1 MSAARPKIPE
11 TPKASASSAKPK
23 DLVRGLPGTE
33 SERAEQRRRFAQ
45 EHRETLR
52 RLGK

>member
-1 MSAARPKIPE
+1 MSAARPKITE
-11 TPKASASSAKPK
+11 TPKASTSPAKPK